1 MNMIMEDFEVLEL
14 EFVEVRN
21 EQTTNWYLFNHKG
34 MQ

>member
-1 MNMIMEDFEVLEL
+1 MIMEDFEVLEL

-21 EQTTNWYLFNHKG
+21 EQTTIGILFNHKG

>member
-21 EQTTNWYLFNHKG
+21 EQTTNWYFV
-34 MQ
+34 